1 MFHVIDPTLAS
12 FALARPLPHVQLALP
27 TIHEHERSWSSLS
40 PLFLGTHTRP
50 HPLPASGASASARP
64 ILARVHPTPACANTR
79 SLPTLPARHTL
90 PPFHSPTTTIT
101 HPVKPRS
108 LVPRMLAEHE
118 RPSHP
123 SISAHRTTL
132 PASRP
137 LHERECT
144 HPRPRHDHKRSSSRL
159 LPHTAHCNCR
169 SASARVAITD
179 RARALVLPSLDERNP
194 RSPHK
199 CEHTY
204 PSSRHAR
211 ARVTPIPRPV
221 PCLCPA
227 HKRPPGVIPRCT
239 RTAPPTAAAI
249 SLPSLPSLPP
259 STLPALHSARAP
271 SASRPTPLLH
281 TRLASCPPAAARR
294 SLN

>member
-144 HPRPRHDHKRSSSRL
+144 HPRPRLLDMTTSARPPGSSRT
-159 LPHTAHCNCR
+159 LPTVTAE
-169 SASARVAITD
+169 
-179 RARALVLPSLDERNP
+179 ARAL
-194 RSPHK
+194 
-199 CEHTY
+199 
-204 PSSRHAR
+204 
-211 ARVTPIPRPV
+211 
-221 PCLCPA
+221 
-227 HKRPPGVIPRCT
+227 
-239 RTAPPTAAAI
+239 
-249 SLPSLPSLPP
+249 
-259 STLPALHSARAP
+259 
-271 SASRPTPLLH
+271 ASRSLTEH
-281 TRLASCPPAAARR
+281 ERSSCPHLTSVGLWGILFRDLGR
-294 SLN
+294 VLHRVGLGIG